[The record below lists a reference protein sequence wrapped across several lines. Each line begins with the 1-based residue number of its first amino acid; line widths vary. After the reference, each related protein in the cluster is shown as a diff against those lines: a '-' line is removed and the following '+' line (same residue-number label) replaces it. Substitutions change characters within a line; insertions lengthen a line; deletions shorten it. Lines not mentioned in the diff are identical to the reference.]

1 MGAATMCY
9 HTNVLTIAFV
19 LAGLWIGSASAIA
32 ANYQIHMGK
41 GKLEASLTLDNAKT
55 LSLSMARC
63 AKGLNETTVNLGLIV
78 DEKATVSPELAK
90 LRHVQ
95 KDAKR
100 NMDLCIN
107 SHCKGYTWE
116 YTNDLGFP
124 SWWTSLTLERNRERM
139 DSVRI
144 VIPND
149 SANYEFRGDVDGILR
164 RICK

>member
-95 KDAKR
+95 KDAKTQ
-100 NMDLCIN
+100 
-107 SHCKGYTWE
+107 Y
-116 YTNDLGFP
+116 GFMHKLP
-124 SWWTSLTLERNRERM
+124 L
-139 DSVRI
+139 
-144 VIPND
+144 
-149 SANYEFRGDVDGILR
+149 
-164 RICK
+164 